1 MKEIIKQKSLEL
13 KDEIVEFRRD
23 IHTNP
28 ELGHEEVR
36 TAGKIVEALEP
47 LGLDEIRIGVGGHGV
62 VGVLKGSQPGKTVL
76 LRADIDALPMTE
88 KTGLPYCSVVN
99 GKMHACGH
107 DVHTSILLGTAKLLS
122 GMRDEIKGNVL
133 FCFQPA
139 EEASPVG
146 GAQGMIDDGLLDDP
160 KVDAAMALHVWNQEV
175 GKVALRD
182 GAMMAQSDRIFITV
196 NGKASHAS
204 QPEKG
209 VDAIVC
215 AAQIV
220 TALQTIVARRT
231 DPFDN
236 LVLTLGTIHGG
247 DRYNV
252 LCDKVVIEGTVRIFS
267 NEIAEKMP
275 EMLRK
280 LVTGIGE
287 GMECTVDFE
296 YVRGYTLTENN
307 HELFNIAKA
316 AFDKQIGEENVII
329 PKYPSSGG
337 EDFSAYGKYV
347 PTLFYWLGMES
358 EKNVGKTTLHNPTLE
373 VDEDSIPVGIET
385 MSALALEYL
394 NS

>member
-1 MKEIIKQKSLEL
+1 MKEQIKKRALEL

-23 IHTNP
+23 IHMNP
-28 ELGHEEVR
+28 ELGHEEER
-36 TAGKIVEALEP
+36 TAAKILEE
-47 LGLDEIRIGVGGHGV
+47 LQKLDLDEIRTGVGGHGV
-62 VGVLKGSQPGKTVL
+62 VGVLKGKEPGKTVL
-76 LRADIDALPMTE
+76 LRADIDALPMSE
-88 KTGLPYCSVVN
+88 KTGLAFCSTVD

-107 DVHTSILLGTAKLLS
+107 DVHTSILLGTAKVLTE
-122 GMRDEIKGNVL
+122 MKDDIKGNIL
-133 FCFQPA
+133 FTFQPA
-139 EEASPVG
+139 EEASPIG

-160 KVDAAMALHVWNQEV
+160 KVDAAMALHVWNQDV

-209 VDAIVC
+209 IDAIVC

-252 LCDKVVIEGTVRIFS
+252 VCDKVVIEGTVRVFS
-267 NEIAEKMP
+267 MEIAEKIP

-280 LVTGIGE
+280 LVTGIAE

-296 YVRGYTLTENN
+296 YVRGYKLTENN
-307 HELFNIAKA
+307 HDLFEIAKR
-316 AFDKQIGEENVII
+316 AFENQIGEENVLV
-329 PKYPSSGG
+329 PKYPASGG
-337 EDFSAYGKYV
+337 EDFSAYGKYI

-358 EKNVGKTTLHNPTLE
+358 DKNVGKTTLHNPTLD
-373 VDEDSIPVGIET
+373 VDEDCIPVGIET